1 MCPWIF
7 LPALGLSCALLAVDP
22 ATAQTYTVTDLGV
35 LPGQDF
41 SAAIGI
47 NNSGEVIGYASNLL
61 YGLPFGY
68 PYYYFLYRDGK
79 LSALSS
85 PGEPQVAA
93 LGIALDDGKDPR
105 QGNEGKTKLI
115 LTGDAD
121 FGQNQFDAFLYE
133 DHFLRDLGLLP
144 GGHTSMGIAVNASGE
159 VVGTADNADYE
170 ELPFL
175 YKNGNMVILG
185 TGVGSPSGINDQGD
199 VTGTASSGG
208 NVSYAF
214 LYHDGKMMDLGT
226 LPGAVMSSGAAI
238 NNAMQITGQSSSAD
252 YLFSHAFL
260 WSKGK
265 MIDLGVLPN
274 GTVSDGLGIN
284 AWGDVVGTADSQAF
298 LYSHGQMHN
307 LNDMIPS
314 NSGWS
319 LRGARSI
326 NDRGDIV
333 GTGYINGAMGGLRG
347 FLLTVDCKNSKN
359 KDCDECKRGH

>member
-1 MCPWIF
+1 MRPWIF

-35 LPGQDF
+35 LPGTDY
-41 SAAIGI
+41 SGATGI
-47 NNSGEVIGYASNLL
+47 NNSGDVIGYAGNLL
-61 YGLPFGY
+61 GGLPLGQRY
-68 PYYYFLYRDGK
+68 TFLYRDGK
-79 LSALSS
+79 LSFLSS
-85 PGEPQVAA
+85 PGEPQIYAF
-93 LGIALDDGKDPR
+93 GIAVDDGKDPR
-105 QGNEGKTKLI
+105 QGDEGKTKLI

-144 GGHTSMGIAVNASGE
+144 GGHTSIGTAVNASGE
-159 VVGTADNADYE
+159 VVGNADNADYE
-170 ELPFL
+170 GLPFL
-175 YKNGNMVILG
+175 YKHGNMVSLG
-185 TGVGSPSGINDQGD
+185 TLGGFGGTASGINDQGD
-199 VTGTASSGG
+199 VTGNAGTAE
-208 NVSYAF
+208 NVSHAF
-214 LYHDGKMMDLGT
+214 LYHDLKMMDLGT
-226 LPGAVMSSGAAI
+226 LPGAVTSSGAAI

-252 YLFSHAFL
+252 YLFQHAFL

-265 MIDLGVLPN
+265 MMDLGVLPN
-274 GTVSDGLGIN
+274 GTLSNGLGIN

-314 NSGWS
+314 NSGWQ
-319 LRGARSI
+319 LQGASAI

-333 GTGYINGAMGGLRG
+333 GTGDINGIMHG
-347 FLLTVDCKNSKN
+347 FLLTVDCKNRKN